1 MPMSTQPQHLKVPM
15 FYRFSNEHMKKSKIM
30 HFLHDDDD
38 GLWPDGS
45 K

>member
-15 FYRFSNEHMKKSKIM
+15 FYRFSNEQMKSKIM